1 MITAYFEKSNSSF
14 LISLKISFVFSNS
27 LLSKI
32 VLNNFKNDIGLL
44 TSDNVENYIKIS
56 EEKALNYNVFEIADK
71 ISEYLKNNK

>member
-1 MITAYFEKSNSSF
+1 MKKVTS
-14 LISLKISFVFSNS
+14 
-27 LLSKI
+27 I